1 MSPKT
6 QIFILGATGYIGGGV
21 LERLLRHRTAPTS
34 QITALVRNAAKI
46 PLLSSTGV
54 KTVFGTLDNVA
65 LIERQASES
74 DVVFACA
81 DSDHVE
87 SCEAILRG
95 LKKRYDVT
103 GTIPIFVHTSGTDIL
118 NDNAEGMYSSD
129 TIWDDT
135 DLDQLMRLPDTDPH
149 RLTDPL
155 VIAADEDG
163 YARTH
168 IVLPTTIYDFATGQ
182 LVDLGI
188 RKPRSIEI
196 PKLTDVSITRKRAG
210 MVGLGLN
217 TWSNV
222 HIDDIE
228 ELYIVLYNA
237 ILDGRAGHGREGLYF
252 GENGESVVRAMSERI
267 GEALVAFGVSRPGEQ
282 TPTSFDE
289 MDYARPENEHLR
301 AWYGSN
307 SRCKANRARG
317 LGWKPKH
324 TTEDILKSIRGE
336 VEWQLKH
343 KTST

>member
-21 LERLLRHRTAPTS
+21 LERLLQHRTASTS

-46 PLLSSTGV
+46 PLLASTGV

-95 LKKRYDVT
+95 LKKRYEVT
-103 GTIPIFVHTSGTDIL
+103 GTIPVFVHTSGTDIL
-118 NDNAEGMYSSD
+118 NDNVEGMYSSD

-135 DLDQLMRLPDTDPH
+135 DLDQLERLPDTDPH

-168 IVLPTTIYDFATGQ
+168 IVLPSTIYDFATGQ

-222 HIDDIE
+222 HIDDIG

-267 GEALVAFGVSRPGEQ
+267 GEALVACGVSRPGEQ
-282 TPTSFDE
+282 TPTSFGE

-307 SRCKANRARG
+307 SRCKANRARE

-324 TTEDILKSIRGE
+324 TTEDMLKSIRGE